1 MDMIQVAAL
10 EAALS
15 KWSIAV
21 QVGVVAVLVVVFGAA
36 WISTRRRLTASWA
49 IAWLMDALAL
59 FSVLVVA
66 LFSHVFTPPYVALV
80 YAGYAMFKMLFGAF
94 LVLGLYQYRLSRRI
108 VAVKWPRWV
117 FAGFFCFACLLF
129 AVFDSPVSIQNAVY
143 LVFGLMLVSGGLHTV
158 FTCSKPGAQLVA
170 VVFLIHGV
178 LFLHHGVVLIPHFW
192 GGEIPTYMS
201 HVSFIDAVSEFMV
214 GLGCVM
220 ATGWAIIEETVETNR
235 QLEGVQRTLRSL
247 VDTDSLTG
255 LYNRRRMRDFVAGMK
270 AQAGMMIFIDVDQF
284 KMINDGWGHAAGDEC
299 LQRIADGLRTE
310 FRTEDGLFRIGG
322 DEFLVIVPGLDEIAS
337 RKRVAS
343 LRLRLVNPDDRGIP
357 IRISVGM
364 ARFDEDT
371 PVDEALERADSG
383 MYRDKAN
390 RKGLVQKD
398 A

>member
-1 MDMIQVAAL
+1 MDLIHVAVL
-10 EAALS
+10 EAALT

-21 QVGVVAVLVVVFGAA
+21 QAGVVAVLVVVFGAA
-36 WISTRRRLTASWA
+36 WFSTRRRLAASWS

-66 LFSHVFTPPYVALV
+66 LFSESFSHRYVMLV
-80 YAGYAMFKMLFGAF
+80 YAGYAMFKLLFGAF
-94 LVLGLYQYRLSRRI
+94 LVLGLYQYRLSRGI

-117 FAGFFCFACLLF
+117 FLVFFCFASLLF

-158 FTCSKPGAQLVA
+158 FTCSKSGAQLVA
-170 VVFLIHGV
+170 VVFLIHGI
-178 LFLHHGVVLIPHFW
+178 LFLHHGVVLLPHFW
-192 GGEIPTYMS
+192 GGDIPAYMS

-235 QLEGVQRTLRSL
+235 QLENVQKTLRSL
-247 VDTDSLTG
+247 VDSDSLTG
-255 LYNRRRMRDFVAGMK
+255 LYNRRRMRGFLTAMK
-270 AQAGMMIFIDVDQF
+270 QPAGMMIFIDVDQF

-299 LQRIADGLRTE
+299 LQRIADGLRAE
-310 FRTEDGLFRIGG
+310 FRPQDGLFRIGG

-337 RKRVAS
+337 RNRVA
-343 LRLRLVNPDDRGIP
+343 RLRSRLANPDNRGIP
-357 IRISVGM
+357 IQISVGM
-364 ARFDEDT
+364 ARFDEQT
-371 PVDEALERADSG
+371 PVDEALDRADSG

-390 RKGLVQKD
+390 RKGLARKD